1 MEVSGDELQGLYLTL
16 INDPINDIQESTLI
30 KYENSINLARLA
42 NILEDKNQYFKIS
55 LLATKIGQPNKQI
68 FNLVQY
74 KPIMTANKKSLGCI
88 NKCKGL
94 RPKDLRVP
102 KISVFSW
109 PYLKHST
116 QLCMASST
124 EGSWQL

>member
-16 INDPINDIQESTLI
+16 INDPINDIHESTLI
-30 KYENSINLARLA
+30 KYENGINLARLA

-74 KPIMTANKKSLGCI
+74 KPIMTVNKK
-88 NKCKGL
+88 
-94 RPKDLRVP
+94 V
-102 KISVFSW
+102 
-109 PYLKHST
+109 
-116 QLCMASST
+116 
-124 EGSWQL
+124 

>member
-42 NILEDKNQYFKIS
+42 NILVDKNQYFKIS

-74 KPIMTANKKSLGCI
+74 S
-88 NKCKGL
+88 
-94 RPKDLRVP
+94 
-102 KISVFSW
+102 
-109 PYLKHST
+109 
-116 QLCMASST
+116 Q
-124 EGSWQL
+124 